1 MDIIG
6 HHFFLGLVEDVSSFV
21 TKSSRRSLLKHHEA
35 IGMLLDTIELVRQHR
50 SSTHQFLYHQHKS
63 NPRDVVANIEQLDQQ
78 LGKQAMLLSNNG
90 YIGNSAERVGLRN
103 KLIQLTS
110 HYEERSVSN
119 NLVVHGQVIRQL
131 IYQIDHQILT
141 SLDKANQLE
150 YAGDYN
156 ELWQSVMSGIEA
168 LTLYRVDIMA
178 MNSGLSPALLAKQ
191 ANLLHTKLINVT
203 KIYSDFH
210 PDLNDCIKRL
220 GQHLT
225 EQQPSL
231 EYQEQLFMLTSDISA
246 ALIDVYKTIIEQ
258 TYAKACGYAA

>member
-6 HHFFLGLVEDVSSFV
+6 HNFFLGLVEDVSTLVS
-21 TKSSRRSLLKHHEA
+21 KSSRRSLLKHHEA
-35 IGMLLDTIELVRQHR
+35 IDMLLDTIELVRQHR
-50 SSTHQFLYHQHKS
+50 SSTHQFLFHQQQTNQQS
-63 NPRDVVANIEQLDQQ
+63 VVDSIERLDQL
-78 LGKQAMLLSNNG
+78 LGKQAMQLSNNR
-90 YIGNSAERVGLRN
+90 YIGNSAERIGLRN

-110 HYEERSVSN
+110 NYKQRSVSN

-131 IYQIDHQILT
+131 IYQVDNQILT

-150 YAGDYN
+150 FAGDYN
-156 ELWQSVMSGIEA
+156 EQWQSVMSGIEA

-178 MNSGLSPALLAKQ
+178 MNTGLNPALLAKQ
-191 ANLLHTKLINVT
+191 ANLLHTKLVNVT

-220 GQHLT
+220 GHHLT
-225 EQQPSL
+225 EQEPSV
-231 EYQEQLFMLTSDISA
+231 EYQDQLFMLTSDISA